1 MSKNIKITVN
11 GEVLEVENNT
21 SIKDIIELLKVE
33 NQSIVAEIDGQVISK
48 NEFENFKVYENAK
61 IELIR
66 FVGGG

>member
-1 MSKNIKITVN
+1 MSENIKITVN
-11 GEVLEVENNT
+11 GEILEVKKNI

-33 NQSIVAEIDGQVISK
+33 NQSIVAEVDGKVIPK
-48 NEFENFKVYENAK
+48 DEFENFIVYENAK

>member
-33 NQSIVAEIDGQVISK
+33 NQSIVAEIDGQVVSK

>member
-11 GEVLEVENNT
+11 GEILEVENNT

-33 NQSIVAEIDGQVISK
+33 NQSIVAEIDGQVVSK

>member
-1 MSKNIKITVN
+1 MSKNVKITVN

-33 NQSIVAEIDGQVISK
+33 NQSIVAEIDGQVVSK

>member
-1 MSKNIKITVN
+1 MSKNIKITIN
-11 GEVLEVENNT
+11 GEILEVENNT

-33 NQSIVAEIDGQVISK
+33 NQSIVAEIDGQVVSK

>member
-33 NQSIVAEIDGQVISK
+33 NQSIVAEIDGQVVSK
-48 NEFENFKVYENAK
+48 NEFENFKVYKNAK